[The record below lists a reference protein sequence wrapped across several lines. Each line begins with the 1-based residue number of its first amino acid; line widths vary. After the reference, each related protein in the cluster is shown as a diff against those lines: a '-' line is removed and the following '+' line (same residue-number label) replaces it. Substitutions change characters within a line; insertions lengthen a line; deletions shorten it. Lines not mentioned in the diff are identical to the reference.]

1 MITQTQKRALILA
14 IRAGEI
20 MMKNGAEIYRVEE
33 VITRICH
40 ACGVPYVEVFAT
52 PTGIFASIG
61 TGGAD
66 GETETYIKS
75 ISSRTTDLNKI
86 SRVNSF
92 SRRFTTTDLSVE
104 DGMKELTEID
114 ERQKQAEMDIVEQKR
129 KNSAIAIQRESL
141 LSKQI
146 EIQTAL
152 REKNL
157 LQSSLERAA
166 SKAEMNLNEKR
177 MLIDNLNNNLQE
189 KFSLDLEQAK
199 MLREEGINI
208 KVCKKNIQNIQEAIK
223 GLGLVNPKAIED
235 YQLAAEKLEFMNKQ
249 YQDLLESKDNLE
261 IIIQDIDKAMTE
273 KFKVAFKEL
282 NEEFGKTYKNLFAG
296 GSARLE
302 LLEADDWLNSGVEIF
317 VQPVG
322 KKQQAL
328 SLLSGG
334 ERSLTVIA
342 LLFAILSLRKTSFCV
357 LDEIDAPL
365 DEANLHRFNRYLQEY
380 GINTQ
385 FIIVTH
391 RKPSMQIA
399 NTIYGV
405 TMQEPGISKV
415 LSVQIKDMEVGE

>member
-1 MITQTQKRALILA
+1 
-14 IRAGEI
+14 
-20 MMKNGAEIYRVEE
+20 
-33 VITRICH
+33 
-40 ACGVPYVEVFAT
+40 
-52 PTGIFASIG
+52 
-61 TGGAD
+61 
-66 GETETYIKS
+66 
-75 ISSRTTDLNKI
+75 
-86 SRVNSF
+86 
-92 SRRFTTTDLSVE
+92 
-104 DGMKELTEID
+104 
-114 ERQKQAEMDIVEQKR
+114 
-129 KNSAIAIQRESL
+129 
-141 LSKQI
+141 
-146 EIQTAL
+146 
-152 REKNL
+152 
-157 LQSSLERAA
+157 
-166 SKAEMNLNEKR
+166 
-177 MLIDNLNNNLQE
+177 
-189 KFSLDLEQAK
+189 
-199 MLREEGINI
+199 
-208 KVCKKNIQNIQEAIK
+208 
-223 GLGLVNPKAIED
+223 
-235 YQLAAEKLEFMNKQ
+235 MNKQ